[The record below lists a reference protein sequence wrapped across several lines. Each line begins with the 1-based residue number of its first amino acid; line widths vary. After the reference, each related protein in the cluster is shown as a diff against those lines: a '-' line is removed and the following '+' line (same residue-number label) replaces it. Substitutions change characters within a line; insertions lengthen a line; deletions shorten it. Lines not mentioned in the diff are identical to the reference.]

1 MYWTSSIET
10 NYGQLW
16 QFYCENWGFNPL
28 ELRRCNL
35 VSSHYYLLK
44 IWLWPWIAPID
55 GNFISE
61 NDGQPDFSWGTTILD
76 NPNPILLVIS
86 FYPPNIYPWYH
97 DMAYNPLSL
106 LLKHSPPNGKHGDLV
121 LSLGGMLY
129 WGAPYIP
136 MKNPNNKH
144 KTTRFQIWRNPL
156 SVYKILPKL
165 DFEAFP

>member
-1 MYWTSSIET
+1 MLLCVTVKEPLSPWIIQFGHRRAGFHDGPHGVTPCLMYWTSSIET
-10 NYGQLW
+10 NYGQLR

-35 VSSHYYLLK
+35 VSSHYCLLR

-61 NDGQPDFSWGTTILD
+61 NDGQPDFSWGTTSLD

-86 FYPPNIYPWYH
+86 FYAPNIYPWYH

-106 LLKHSPPNGKHGDLV
+106 LLKHSPQMVNTV
-121 LSLGGMLY
+121 IYLY
-129 WGAPYIP
+129 
-136 MKNPNNKH
+136 H
-144 KTTRFQIWRNPL
+144 
-156 SVYKILPKL
+156 
-165 DFEAFP
+165 